1 MPAAQPS
8 SPTGFDLSVPAT
20 AENVAVVRHAF
31 GGLGE
36 GLGLDEHLTA
46 DIKLAVTE
54 ACTNVVVHAYPDGD
68 GQMDISAEVE
78 GSTLTIVVAD
88 HGGGLLPRLDSPGL
102 GLGLPLIAT
111 LATSLELDTES
122 ERTLVRIAF
131 DLDAPVRNRAKS

>member
-8 SPTGFDLSVPAT
+8 APTGFELSVPAT

-31 GGLGE
+31 GGLGD
-36 GLGLDEHLTA
+36 GLGLDEHLIA

-54 ACTNVVVHAYPDGD
+54 ACTNVVVHAYPAGG
-68 GQMDISAEVE
+68 GQMDISAEVD
-78 GSTLTIVVAD
+78 GSVLTIVVAD

-131 DLDAPVRNRAKS
+131 DLDAPARDRAQS